1 MRFHQEMFNDDYYQ
15 KGSLEEEAPEVSD
28 EELQG
33 TSTVPMLLYACLWA
47 L

>member
-1 MRFHQEMFNDDYYQ
+1 MRFLQEMFNDDYYQ

-33 TSTVPMLLYACLWA
+33 KSTAPMPFHTCLLA